1 MRLDKFLSESGVGS
15 RSEVKQFI
23 KKGFIQVNGKNITQ
37 ADYKVQ
43 EIKDCVV
50 YQGQVILYEPFI
62 YYVFHKP
69 SGVVSATKD
78 NVYETILD
86 VIDVPRKEELFPVG
100 RLDVDTEGLLLLTND
115 GALSHNLLS
124 PKKHVTKVYEV
135 HVSGIVGETE
145 IQLFKA
151 GIELDEFITKPA
163 KLEVCSLNEDGSSY
177 VKVSIMEGK
186 FHQVKRMFLAVEMEV
201 LYLKRVQ
208 MGALCLPYDL
218 TKGSIRKI
226 TKEEVLNGLEEQN

>member
-23 KKGFIQVNGKNITQ
+23 KKGLIQVNGNNITL
-37 ADYKVQ
+37 ADFKVQ
-43 EIKDCVV
+43 ETKDLVT
-50 YQGQVILYEPFI
+50 YQGQVVMYEPFI

-78 NVYETILD
+78 NVYETVLD

-124 PKKHVTKVYEV
+124 PKKHVTKVYEA
-135 HVSGIVGETE
+135 HVSGLVGTDE
-145 IQLFKA
+145 IQAFEEGLD
-151 GIELDEFITKPA
+151 LDEFITKPA
-163 KLEVCSLNEDGSSY
+163 KLEVCSLNEDGSSN

-186 FHQVKRMFLAVEMEV
+186 FHQVKRMFLAIGMEV
-201 LYLKRVQ
+201 LYLKRIQ
-208 MGALCLPYDL
+208 MGALCLPQDL
-218 TKGSIRKI
+218 QMGCIRKI
-226 TKEEVLNGLEEQN
+226 TKEEVLNGLEE

>member
-23 KKGFIQVNGKNITQ
+23 KKGLIQVNGNNITQ
-37 ADYKVQ
+37 ADFKVQ
-43 EIKDCVV
+43 ETKDLVT
-50 YQGQVILYEPFI
+50 YQGQVVMYEPFI

-78 NVYETILD
+78 NVYETVLD

-124 PKKHVTKVYEV
+124 PKKHVTKVYEA
-135 HVSGIVGETE
+135 HVSGLVGTDE
-145 IQLFKA
+145 IQAFEEGLD
-151 GIELDEFITKPA
+151 LDEFVTKPA

-186 FHQVKRMFLAVEMEV
+186 FHQVKRMFLAVGMEV
-201 LYLKRVQ
+201 LYLKRIQ
-208 MGALCLPYDL
+208 MGALNLPQDL
-218 TKGSIRKI
+218 QKGCIRKI
-226 TKEEVLNGLEEQN
+226 TKEEVLNGLEE